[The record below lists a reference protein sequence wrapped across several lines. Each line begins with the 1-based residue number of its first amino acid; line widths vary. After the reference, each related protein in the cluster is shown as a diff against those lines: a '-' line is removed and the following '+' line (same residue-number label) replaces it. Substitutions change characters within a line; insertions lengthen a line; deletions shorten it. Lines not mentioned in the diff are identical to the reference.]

1 MSRAARPLSAAI
13 AGLLAVLLV
22 WRLWGTPALLLCAAV
37 LPALCYAALITRID
51 RFAREPVTLRL
62 LMFLWGAGAAA
73 LLATAA
79 NDAAQA
85 WLGVLDTPERAR
97 TLTPRLLAP
106 AIEELAKAAG
116 LALLLLM
123 RRDEIDGVLDGIV
136 YGAMIGIGFAMTE
149 NTSYF
154 ALAAVQGGEMGL
166 VQSIYL
172 RALLAGLN
180 HATFTATAGAAIGWA
195 VQQGGGRR
203 WLAPPL
209 GLALAIA
216 EHVAWNGLAAGTLDT
231 LICNPAAPGGACRP
245 PAPVPAL
252 FVMAPL
258 VVGVCIAPALAALAV
273 AARLA
278 LRHEAAI
285 IARQLRDEVR
295 TNDLSAAQYAELCSA
310 PARRAAER
318 RACRSGGMRAW
329 RARRRFHRVA
339 TKLAFIRQRRG
350 GASGADGEG
359 AYRAELLALAR
370 AQTSS
375 RSTATES

>member
-1 MSRAARPLSAAI
+1 MSRATTPLIAAIACLLAALLAWRLAETPVLLLSAA
-13 AGLLAVLLV
+13 AV
-22 WRLWGTPALLLCAAV
+22 
-37 LPALCYAALITRID
+37 PALCYAALITRID
-51 RFAREPVTLRL
+51 RFAREPVGLRL

-85 WLGVLDTPERAR
+85 GLGIFANPERAR
-97 TLTPRLLAP
+97 ALTPRLVAP

-116 LALLLLM
+116 LALLLLLQ
-123 RRDEIDGVLDGIV
+123 RDELDGVLDGIV
-136 YGAMIGIGFAMTE
+136 YGALIGVGFAMTE

-154 ALAAVQGGEMGL
+154 ILAAVQGGEMGL

-180 HATFTATAGAAIGWA
+180 HAAFSATLGAAIGWA
-195 VQQGGGRR
+195 LQQGGGLR
-203 WLAPPL
+203 WVAPPL

-231 LICNPAAPGGACRP
+231 LICNPSAPDGACRP
-245 PAPVPAL
+245 PAPAAAL
-252 FVMAPL
+252 FVIAPL

-285 IARQLRDEVR
+285 IARQLWDEVR
-295 TNDLSAAQYAELCSA
+295 TNELSGAQYAELCSA
-310 PARRAAER
+310 PARLGAER
-318 RACRSGGMRAW
+318 RAWRRGGLRAW
-329 RARRRFHRVA
+329 RDRRRFHRVA
-339 TKLAFIRQRRG
+339 TKLAFVRQRRG
-350 GASGADGEG
+350 AAAGAGDEA

-375 RSTATES
+375 RSITTMP